1 MKNLLIT
8 LAIICVSTGYA
19 IGQKIVKTI
28 KADITTASLESKL
41 RFLASDELRGRDT
54 GSPEL
59 DIAAL
64 YIAENFRAYGLKVP
78 DGMADYYQP
87 VKLVESSPVK
97 KAVVA
102 LGGNEAK
109 KNDDILFLDG
119 TDGDFKG
126 ELVFLNYGLE
136 SDYSGKDVK
145 GKIVVAL
152 PGDENT
158 SGPREYLP
166 LSSKKQKLAQ
176 KYGAIGL
183 IELYKNAS
191 TPWKLVV
198 NALSR
203 SGMSLDTN
211 EEDAS
216 EENSIFLAWLSDLDG
231 KWENMVREGQQSGRI
246 SIEGAGNKKIKS
258 KNVIGWIEGK
268 DPKKKK
274 EFLVMTAH
282 YDHVGVRV
290 IAPGQDSI
298 FNGARDNAIGVATL
312 LETAK
317 LLSENQPDYSVV
329 FIALTA
335 EEKGLLGSQWY
346 AENPIFPLEKTFFN
360 FNTDGGGYNST
371 EIATVIGLNRT
382 GVTAN
387 LEKSVTP
394 FGLKVT
400 DDPAPEQNLFDRS
413 DNVSFAKKGIPAL
426 TFSCGLTAFDAEIMK
441 FYHQAADEVGSID
454 MEYLVKFARS
464 FVYAAYLIA
473 NSNEKPFWNE
483 GDKYEAVGK
492 ALYGIK

>member
-1 MKNLLIT
+1 MKYLLTI
-8 LAIICVSTGYA
+8 LAVFGLSFHIH
-19 IGQKIVKTI
+19 GQKIVKTI
-28 KADITTASLESKL
+28 KAEVTQAGLESKL

-64 YIAENFRAYGLKVP
+64 YIAENFRSYGLKVP
-78 DGMADYYQP
+78 DGMNDYFQP
-87 VKLVESSPVK
+87 VKLIEKSAVK
-97 KAVVA
+97 KAVVE
-102 LGGNEAK
+102 LGGQSAK
-109 KNDDILFLDG
+109 KNDDILFLSG
-119 TDGDFKG
+119 SDGDFEG
-126 ELVFLNYGLE
+126 DLIFLNYGLE
-136 SDYSGKDVK
+136 ADYEGKDVK
-145 GKIVVAL
+145 GKIVVVL
-152 PGDENT
+152 PGDKDT
-158 SGPREYLP
+158 SSPREYLP
-166 LSSKKQKLAQ
+166 LSTDKQKLAQ
-176 KYGAIGL
+176 KNGALGV
-183 IELYKNAS
+183 IELYKNAQ

-203 SGMSLDTN
+203 SGMDLNMKD
-211 EEDAS
+211 EVED
-216 EENSIFLAWLSDLDG
+216 ENPIFLAWLNDLEG
-231 KWENMVREGQQSGRI
+231 KWENLIRSEASKGTVSLK
-246 SIEGAGNKKIKS
+246 GAGNKKINS
-258 KNVIGWIEGK
+258 KNVIGWLEGK
-268 DPKKKK
+268 HPEKKK

-317 LLSENQPDYSVV
+317 LLSKNQPDYSVV
-329 FIALTA
+329 FIAFTA
-335 EEKGLLGSQWY
+335 EEKGLLGSRWY
-346 AENPIFPLEKTFFN
+346 AEYPVFPLNKTFFN

-387 LEKSVTP
+387 LEKSVVP

-413 DNVSFAKKGIPAL
+413 DNVSFAQKGVPAL

-441 FYHQAADEVGSID
+441 YYHQTADEVESMD
-454 MEYLVKFARS
+454 MNYLVKYARS

-473 NSNEKPFWNE
+473 NSKEKPFWNS

-492 ALYGIK
+492 ELYGIN